1 MPPNAA
7 FALTESPPDPEVLLK
22 SVFGHDRFR
31 GQQRAIIERVIGG
44 GDAIVLMPTGGGKS
58 ATYQLAALCRP
69 GLGIV
74 VSPLIALM
82 RDQVEALRQAG
93 VRAAAFNSSISQDEY
108 RETMRAIDSGT
119 LDLLYVAPERLLM
132 DGFLTMLDR
141 IRLSVFAI
149 DEAHCVSQ
157 WGHDFR
163 KEYTGLGI
171 LADRYPG
178 VPRMALTATA
188 DSETRADI
196 RKHLRLENAREF
208 VDSFDRPNIRYAIV
222 PKIEP
227 KQQLLAF
234 VKARPGQSGIVYA
247 MSRARVDETAE
258 WLRGHGV
265 QALAYHAGMTP
276 PIRQKHQD
284 AFLRQEGLVLVATIA
299 FGMGIDKP
307 DVRFVAHLDLPSSVE
322 AYYQETGRAGRD
334 GLHADAWLAY
344 GSGDVVFRRRMI
356 DESAAP
362 DAVKRVERGKLEA
375 LLGICETVDCRRN
388 ALLSYF
394 GEARAE
400 PCGNCDSCLAPVETW
415 DGTLAARKAVSAAMR
430 VGQRFGAGHLIDIL
444 RGVETEKTARF
455 DHHNLPT
462 FGVGKDLSQ
471 KEWQSAFRQLI
482 AIGVFDVDHNQFG
495 ALKPTELGRAVMRG
509 ERPVRLRRD
518 MAAATKAALKKLTAK
533 TPSGPPMEL
542 NAAGAALYEALK
554 AERSRLAKEQAVPAY
569 VVFHDSTLADMAA
582 RKPRTPDDL
591 ALISGVGQRK
601 IEKYGAAFLAVVREH
616 G

>member
-1 MPPNAA
+1 
-7 FALTESPPDPEVLLK
+7 
-22 SVFGHDRFR
+22 
-31 GQQRAIIERVIGG
+31 
-44 GDAIVLMPTGGGKS
+44 
-58 ATYQLAALCRP
+58 
-69 GLGIV
+69 
-74 VSPLIALM
+74 
-82 RDQVEALRQAG
+82 
-93 VRAAAFNSSISQDEY
+93 
-108 RETMRAIDSGT
+108 MRAIQDGT

-132 DGFLTMLDR
+132 DGFLAMLDR
-141 IRLSVFAI
+141 LTLALFAI

-163 KEYTGLGI
+163 KDYTGLGI

-188 DSETRADI
+188 DTETRADI
-196 RKHLRLENAREF
+196 RTHLRLQDAVEF
-208 VDSFDRPNIRYAIV
+208 VDSFDRPNIRYTIV
-222 PKIEP
+222 PKLEP

-234 VKARPGQSGIVYA
+234 IKAHPGDSGIVYA

-258 WLRGHGV
+258 WLRGHGL
-265 QALAYHAGMTP
+265 QALAYHAGMP
-276 PIRQKHQD
+276 PATRQAHQD

-334 GLHADAWLAY
+334 GLPADAWLAY
-344 GSGDVVFRRRMI
+344 GAGDVVFRRRMI

-362 DAVKRVERGKLEA
+362 DLVKRVERAKLEA

-394 GEARAE
+394 GEARAT
-400 PCGNCDSCLAPVETW
+400 PCGNCDSCIAPVETW
-415 DGTLAARKAVSAAMR
+415 DGTLAARKAVSAALR
-430 VGQRFGAGHLIDIL
+430 AGQRFGAGHLIDIL
-444 RGVETEKTARF
+444 RGTETEKTARF

-471 KEWQSAFRQLI
+471 KEWHAVFRQLI
-482 AIGVFDVDHNQFG
+482 TIGVFDVDHASFG
-495 ALKPTELGRAVMRG
+495 ALRATELGRAVMRG

-518 MAAATKAALKKLTAK
+518 TAAATRTALRKIVAK
-533 TPSGPPMEL
+533 ERGSTPTSLDSSGARL
-542 NAAGAALYEALK
+542 YDALR
-554 AERSRLAKEQAVPAY
+554 AERARLAKEQGVPAY
-569 VVFHDSTLADMAA
+569 VVFHDSTLAEMAV
-582 RKPRTPDDL
+582 RKPRTPADL
-591 ALISGVGQRK
+591 ALISGIGQRK
-601 IEKYGAAFLAVVREH
+601 VEKYGATFLAVIDQAAH